1 LKGAPYVQVK
11 TAKETGASE
20 FYDGFS
26 KAQIGP
32 TLPGF
37 GVRWNPGG
45 PLSVGGF
52 LSATLPSKSVNGI
65 YRIER

>member
-37 GVRWNPGG
+37 GVALEPRRTIICRRISFGNTT
-45 PLSVGGF
+45 F
-52 LSATLPSKSVNGI
+52 KSVNGI